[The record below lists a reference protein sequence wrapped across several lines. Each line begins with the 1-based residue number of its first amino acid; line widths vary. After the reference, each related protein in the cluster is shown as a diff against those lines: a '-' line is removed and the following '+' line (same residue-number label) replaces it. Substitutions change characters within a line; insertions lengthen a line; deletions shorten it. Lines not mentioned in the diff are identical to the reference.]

1 MAKTKLSS
9 RGQIVIP
16 KEIREKLDLSPGQKL
31 EIYEEGDKIVLI
43 AVPEDP
49 VGSLNG
55 MFETESSVEELRETG
70 KEEDKRRKLHL
81 KGTDK
86 G

>member
-16 KEIREKLDLSPGQKL
+16 KEIRDKLGLSPGQKL
-31 EIYEEGDKIVLI
+31 EVYDEGNKIVLI

-49 VGSLNG
+49 VDSLNG
-55 MFETESSVEELRETG
+55 MFETERSVDELREAS
-70 KEEDKRRKLHL
+70 KEEDERRKLHL
-81 KGTDK
+81 KGKDK
-86 G
+86 E

>member
-31 EIYEEGDKIVLI
+31 EVYEEGDKIVLVV
-43 AVPEDP
+43 VPEDP
-49 VGSLNG
+49 VDSLKG
-55 MFETESSVEELRETG
+55 MFQTERSVDELRETG
-70 KEEDKRRKLHL
+70 KEEDERRKLHL

-86 G
+86 E

>member
-16 KEIREKLDLSPGQKL
+16 KEIREKLGLSPGQKL
-31 EIYEEGDKIVLI
+31 EVYEEGDKIVLI

-49 VGSLNG
+49 VDSLNG
-55 MFETESSVEELRETG
+55 MFQTGRSVEELRETS
-70 KEEDKRRKLHL
+70 KEEDERRELHL
-81 KGTDK
+81 KGSDK
-86 G
+86 E

>member
-1 MAKTKLSS
+1 MAKTKISS

-31 EIYEEGDKIVLI
+31 EVYEEGDRIVLV

-49 VGSLNG
+49 VDSLDG
-55 MFETESSVEELRETG
+55 IFETEKSVEELRG
-70 KEEDKRRKLHL
+70 RRKEEEKRRTRHL
-81 KGTDK
+81 KGKDK
-86 G
+86 K

>member
-31 EIYEEGDKIVLI
+31 EVYEEDDKIFLI
-43 AVPEDP
+43 PIPEDP
-49 VGSLNG
+49 VDSLNG
-55 MFETESSVEELRETG
+55 MFRTERSVKQLRETG
-70 KEEDKRRKLHL
+70 KEEDKRRELRL

-86 G
+86 E

>member
-1 MAKTKLSS
+1 MSKTKLSS

-16 KEIREKLDLSPGQKL
+16 KEIREKLDLSPGQKM
-31 EIYEEGDKIVLI
+31 EVYEEGDKIVLI

-49 VGSLNG
+49 VDSLNG
-55 MFETESSVEELRETG
+55 MFKTERSVEGLRETG

-81 KGTDK
+81 KGKDK
-86 G
+86 E